1 MKNSSKK
8 QKKWVI
14 HYNEKDNRFTVVQL
28 KDLEKKNILKMFE
41 CYQLDESYVE
51 EQTKDITS
59 VVNIKMLSET
69 FSKVEE
75 YSNLLKDEQK
85 KLDEFYKKI
94 ENHMEKNAIK
104 TIELKEFKITHTPPG
119 VRRNVDYTKATEEK
133 NLAKLKSSK

>member
-1 MKNSSKK
+1 MFTLLWTMKNSSGK

-59 VVNIKMLSET
+59 VVNIK
-69 FSKVEE
+69 
-75 YSNLLKDEQK
+75 
-85 KLDEFYKKI
+85 
-94 ENHMEKNAIK
+94 NAFGNI
-104 TIELKEFKITHTPPG
+104 F
-119 VRRNVDYTKATEEK
+119 
-133 NLAKLKSSK
+133 